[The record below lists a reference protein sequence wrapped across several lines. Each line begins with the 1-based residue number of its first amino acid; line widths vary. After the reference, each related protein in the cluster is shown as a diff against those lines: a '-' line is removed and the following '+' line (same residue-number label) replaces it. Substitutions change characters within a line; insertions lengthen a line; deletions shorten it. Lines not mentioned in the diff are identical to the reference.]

1 MQLTEEQTRIL
12 DFVRSAGG
20 GKPVRHVLLHAYAGA
35 GKSFILSEIARL
47 LPGPGLYL
55 AFNQAIVQ
63 DIRQKLPPH
72 FKAMTTHQLAL
83 EGLPRDVAKRVRAS
97 LDQDRGRVALPQI
110 LDKVEGLRS
119 IKKDGLAIAGIAMRT
134 MSNFCGSG
142 DVRMGPQHV
151 PAIPKRWKSED
162 IVQYAD
168 HIWNAM
174 LDFRIPVTHDFYFKA
189 WTLMGQ
195 SLPYFHRLVD
205 EAQDTNP
212 ALLGSL
218 FHQPQ
223 GVTWWAGDPYQS
235 IYSWRGAMDALS
247 HVGKQDQTHSDYLT
261 RSFRFGDAP
270 ADLASRLLSVL
281 GEDRPVQG
289 TGHTEIS
296 AAPMESRN
304 PRPFL
309 QGVAPGKGLAPGRA
323 APGRGFSTL
332 AWVSFSN
339 VTLLDVAL
347 QCIEQGLSFHI
358 VGQGRDEKS
367 LIYAAMKLKSGKPDP
382 KGPLSAYRQW
392 SELEEEAAS
401 VPDGDAAKLLK
412 LYRHPGFG
420 AILDALNRGEN
431 RESDAQVV
439 LTTAHRAKGREWDCV
454 VIDSDLDA
462 NTEPTPAQIRKKR
475 RFFLEGDDLR
485 FDNREDIHLRYVAFT
500 RGRKHLHVGCLNLY
514 HWWAKAF

>member
-1 MQLTEEQTRIL
+1 MQLTEEQARIL

-20 GKPVRHVLLHAYAGA
+20 GKAVRHVLLHAYAGA

-47 LPGPGLYL
+47 LQGPGLYL

-83 EGLPRDVAKRVRAS
+83 DSLPQDIARRVRSS
-97 LDQDRGRVALPQI
+97 LDQDRGRVALPLI
-110 LDKVEGLRS
+110 LDHVKGFPQ
-119 IKKDGLAIAGIAMRT
+119 KDGLSIAGIAMRT
-134 MSNFCGSG
+134 LSNFCGSA
-142 DVRMGPQHV
+142 DLQIGPQH
-151 PAIPKRWKSED
+151 IPVLPHRWKKED
-162 IVQYAD
+162 MVQHAGRL
-168 HIWNAM
+168 WEAM
-174 LDFRIPVTHDFYFKA
+174 LNFQIPITHDFYFKA

-218 FHQPQ
+218 FNQPQ

-235 IYSWRGAMDALS
+235 IYSWRGAVDALQ
-247 HVGKQDQTHSDYLT
+247 VIGKQDQTHADYLT

-270 ADLASRLLSVL
+270 ANLASRLLSVL
-281 GEDRPVQG
+281 GEKRPVEG
-289 TGHTEIS
+289 TGETQITY
-296 AAPMESRN
+296 APLESRN

-309 QGVAPGKGLAPGRA
+309 RHFPQVA
-323 APGRGFSTL
+323 
-332 AWVSFSN
+332 WISFSN
-339 VTLLDVAL
+339 VTLLEVAM
-347 QCIEQGLSFHI
+347 QCIEQGLSFYI

-367 LIYAAMKLKSGKPDP
+367 LIYAAIKLKDGKFDP

-420 AILDALNRGEN
+420 SILDALNRSEKQ
-431 RESDAQVV
+431 EHQAQVV

-454 VIDSDLDA
+454 TIDADLDA
-462 NTEPTPAQIRKKR
+462 SAEPTPAQIRKKR
-475 RFFLEGDDLR
+475 RFFLEDDTLC

-500 RGRKHLHVGCLNLY
+500 RGRKRLYVGCPNLY
-514 HWWAKAF
+514 HWWEKAS

>member
-1 MQLTEEQTRIL
+1 MQLTEEQSRIL

-20 GKPVRHVLLHAYAGA
+20 GRPVRHVLLHAYAGA

-63 DIRQKLPPH
+63 DIRRKLPPH
-72 FKAMTTHQLAL
+72 FRAMTTHQLAL
-83 EGLPRDVAKRVRAS
+83 ESLPRDIAKRVRAS
-97 LDQDRGRVALPQI
+97 LDQDRGRVALPLI
-110 LDKVEGLRS
+110 LDKVGGFPQ
-119 IKKDGLAIAGIAMRT
+119 KDALAIAGIAMRT
-134 MSNFCGSG
+134 LSNFCGSG
-142 DVRMGPQHV
+142 DPRMGPQHLPV
-151 PAIPKRWKSED
+151 LPNRWKKED
-162 IVQYAD
+162 MVQHA
-168 HIWNAM
+168 HRIWDAM
-174 LDFRIPVTHDFYFKA
+174 LDFRIPITHDFYFKA

-235 IYSWRGAMDALS
+235 IYSWRGAVDALR
-247 HVGKQDQTHSDYLT
+247 HIGKQDQTHSDYLT

-281 GEDRPVQG
+281 GESRPVLG
-289 TGHTEIS
+289 TGRTEITY
-296 AAPMESRN
+296 APLESRN
-304 PRPFL
+304 PQPFL
-309 QGVAPGKGLAPGRA
+309 RGLHPA
-323 APGRGFSTL
+323 RGFSTV

-339 VTLLDVAL
+339 VTLLEVAL
-347 QCIEQGLSFHI
+347 QCIEHGLSFHI

-367 LIYAAMKLKSGKPDP
+367 LILAAMKLKSGKFDP

-420 AILDALNRGEN
+420 SILDALNRGEN
-431 RESDAQVV
+431 RESDARVI

-454 VIDSDLDA
+454 VIDPDLDA
-462 NTEPTPAQIRKKR
+462 SPEPTAAQIRKKR
-475 RFFLEGDDLR
+475 RFFVENDTLR

-500 RGRKHLHVGCLNLY
+500 RGRKHLHVGCPNLY
-514 HWWAKAF
+514 HWWARAS

>member
-1 MQLTEEQTRIL
+1 MQLTQEQARIL
-12 DFVRSAGG
+12 DFVRTAGNG
-20 GKPVRHVLLHAYAGA
+20 QPVRHVLLHAYAGA

-63 DIRQKLPPH
+63 DIRHKLPPH

-83 EGLPRDVAKRVRAS
+83 ESLPNDISRRIRDS
-97 LDQDRGRVALPQI
+97 LKQDRGRVSLPLI
-110 LDKVEGLRS
+110 LEKVPGFPQ
-119 IKKDGLAIAGIAMRT
+119 KDGLAIAGIAMRT
-134 MSNFCGSG
+134 LSRFCGSG
-142 DVRMGPQHV
+142 DLQIGPQHL
-151 PAIPKRWKSED
+151 PAMPHRWKKED
-162 IVQYAD
+162 MVQHANR
-168 HIWNAM
+168 IWDAM
-174 LDFRIPVTHDFYFKA
+174 LNFQIPITHDFYFKA
-189 WTLMGQ
+189 WTLMQ
-195 SLPYFHRLVD
+195 QPLPYFHRLVD

-235 IYSWRGAMDALS
+235 IYSWRGAVDALQ
-247 HVGKQDQTHSDYLT
+247 HVGQQDHTHADYLT

-270 ADLASRLLSVL
+270 ADLASRLLSTL
-281 GEDRPVQG
+281 GEKRPVQG
-289 TGHTEIS
+289 TGQTEITP
-296 AAPMESRN
+296 APTSSRN

-309 QGVAPGKGLAPGRA
+309 RHFP
-323 APGRGFSTL
+323 TL
-332 AWVSFSN
+332 AWITFSN
-339 VTLLDVAL
+339 VTLLEVAV

-367 LIYAAMKLKSGKPDP
+367 LIYAAMKLKSGKFDP

-420 AILDALNRGEN
+420 AMLDALNRGEN
-431 RESDAQVV
+431 REDQAQVI

-454 VIDSDLDA
+454 VIDADLDA
-462 NTEPTPAQIRKKR
+462 SLEPTPAQVRKKR
-475 RFFLEGDDLR
+475 RFFIEENHLR

-500 RGRKHLHVGCLNLY
+500 RGRKRLYVGCPNLY
-514 HWWAKAF
+514 HWWEMA